1 MKILFLDDERNIEDV
16 TWVKYP
22 EASEVI
28 TVRTFKEFCKAVDEL
43 DSLEDVLFSFDH
55 DLQDFDQ
62 ALTDI
67 EEKGREYTGYSCAY
81 VLYGYLLE
89 GYFSYT
95 DLNFVVH
102 SQNPVGKAN
111 ITYLLDNVVA
121 YLEQEENG
129 LTCDGCG
136 HTGKD
141 VKSDGYGFAICDI
154 NNCTSYSVRGLSP
167 SDFF

>member
-16 TWVKYP
+16 TWVQYP

-28 TVRTFKEFCKAVDEL
+28 TVRTFKEFCAAVDAL

-55 DLQDFDQ
+55 DLQDFDE
-62 ALTDI
+62 D
-67 EEKGREYTGYSCAY
+67 GREYTGYSCAY

-89 GYFSYT
+89 EYFPHT
-95 DLNFVVH
+95 DLNFIVH
-102 SQNPVGKAN
+102 SQNPVGKTN

-121 YLEQEENG
+121 YLEQEANG

-141 VKSDGYGFAICDI
+141 VKSDGYGFAICGI
-154 NNCTSYSVRGLSP
+154 NNCTPYSVRGLSP
-167 SDFF
+167 SDFL